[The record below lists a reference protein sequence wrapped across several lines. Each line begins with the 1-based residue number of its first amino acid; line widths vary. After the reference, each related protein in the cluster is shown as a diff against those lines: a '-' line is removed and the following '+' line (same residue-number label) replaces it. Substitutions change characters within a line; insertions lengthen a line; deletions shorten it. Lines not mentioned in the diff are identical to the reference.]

1 MENNYARLSTRVKA
15 AVIDSIVLITLMY
28 SATEIFNVFEFV
40 SNSVRISVFIFIFLL
55 YEPILVTLFGA
66 TVGHFF
72 NDIVVK
78 KEKNETQN
86 INFPTAVIRFILK
99 ATLGW
104 ISLLTIH
111 GDKKGQA
118 IHDSF
123 AKSIVKPFDK

>member
-28 SATEIFNVFEFV
+28 SASEIFNAFETV
-40 SNSVRISVFIFIFLL
+40 SNGVRISVFIFIFLI

-66 TVGHFF
+66 SVGHFF

-78 KEKNETQN
+78 KEKDETKN
-86 INFPTAVIRFILK
+86 INFPIAVIRFIIK
-99 ATLGW
+99 ALLGW
-104 ISLLTIH
+104 LSLLTIH

-118 IHDSF
+118 IHDRF
-123 AKSIVKPFDK
+123 AKSIVKAYEK

>member
-28 SATEIFNVFEFV
+28 AATEIFNLFESV
-40 SNSVRISVFIFIFLL
+40 SNTVRISVFIFLFLL
-55 YEPILVTLFGA
+55 YEPILVTILGA

-72 NDIVVK
+72 NDIVIK
-78 KEKNETQN
+78 KEKNENQN
-86 INFPTAVIRFILK
+86 INFPTAIIRFILK
-99 ATLGW
+99 AALGW
-104 ISLLTIH
+104 LSLLTIN

-123 AKSIVKPFDK
+123 AKSIVKVYGK